1 MAVQQVI
8 KNVKARGIKIV
19 QGTRKRKAVNIES
32 EENDS
37 EVVGSEELHN
47 HEVVY

>member
-8 KNVKARGIKIV
+8 KNVKARSIKIV
-19 QGTRKRKAVNIES
+19 QGRRKRKPVNIES

-37 EVVGSEELHN
+37 EVVGSEKLHN